1 MTAIKKLISR
11 DSLQKKLILYIVV
24 VVAFLIGIS
33 SVFSSFY
40 FSKVTRQRL
49 MRDYT
54 ELLNYSSAQ
63 MNNFYEEMT
72 QYAIVIASDKS
83 LQEVLAKGKKPMD
96 EVLKKYRINEI
107 LKPYATLNNNLI
119 SVEIQTSDDI
129 VYSSETANR
138 TVTREDEIFKEAIW
152 EKDAGFLG
160 KRTIFN
166 ANKERQVVSFILP
179 VNNYYDNIQDMAIL
193 FLNISYEK
201 FEERLKGN
209 LSDFNWV
216 YLRSEQG
223 DTIYFQGKEGTDET
237 QASGQLGQG
246 EQNQTDVWVD
256 DHEIVLRSKELAGN
270 MTLAISMTDKN
281 IQEEIRA
288 VYCFFGCLFLAALL
302 VCAAGVCLVTVRVT
316 ASIKK
321 LTAAA
326 REISEG
332 KKQVSVEVKGNDEV
346 AVLADVFNDMVKSV
360 ERQMIQI
367 QRAEKEK
374 NQLKMDILMAQIN
387 PHFIYN
393 TLNSAIYLS
402 KMGENDKVECLIRAF
417 VHLLQDN
424 MKSGADGMIARVEE
438 EEDCIR
444 NYLAIQE
451 IRYPGRFESRIM
463 VDDTIKERN
472 IPRLILQPFVENSLN
487 HGILTEER
495 KGEIFIS
502 IRERSGWIRILIRDN
517 GVGMDRK
524 TLDKVLRFEKT
535 KGAGFTHS
543 IGISNIN
550 ERLRL
555 MYKEEYSLRIDSNP
569 DEGMTVELM
578 LPMEFGRKEQK
589 DEEDVT
595 G

>member
-1 MTAIKKLISR
+1 MTAIKKIISR
-11 DSLQKKLILYIVV
+11 DSLQRKLILYIVV

-33 SVFSSFY
+33 SMFSSFY

-63 MNNFYEEMT
+63 LDNFYEEMI
-72 QYAIVIASDKS
+72 QYSIVIASDKS
-83 LQEVLAKGKKPMD
+83 LQEILAKGKKPMD

-119 SVEIQTSDDI
+119 SVEIQTNDGI

-138 TVTREDEIFKEAIW
+138 TITRMDEIFREDIW

-166 ANKERQVVSFILP
+166 ANKERTVVSFVLP
-179 VNNYYDNIQDMAIL
+179 INNYYDNVQDMAIL
-193 FLNISYEK
+193 ILNISYEK

-216 YLRSEQG
+216 FLKSGRG
-223 DTIYFQGKEGTDET
+223 DTIYFQGKVDEES
-237 QASGQLGQG
+237 ASIQLEQG
-246 EQNQTDVWVD
+246 EEKQTDVWTD
-256 DHEIVLRSKELAGN
+256 DHEIVLCSKSLAGD
-270 MTLAISMTDKN
+270 MTLAISMTDEN
-281 IQEEIRA
+281 IQEEIQA
-288 VYCFFGCLFLAALL
+288 VHYFFGSLFLAALL

-360 ERQMIQI
+360 EQQMVQI
-367 QRAEKEK
+367 QRTEKEK

-402 KMGENDKVECLIRAF
+402 KMGENGKVESLIRAF

-438 EEDCIR
+438 EEECIR
-444 NYLAIQE
+444 NYLAIQA
-451 IRYPGRFESRIM
+451 IRYPGRFESRIV
-463 VDDTIKERN
+463 VDDTIRKRN

-502 IRERSGWIRILIRDN
+502 IQEQKGWIRILIRDN
-517 GVGMDRK
+517 GVGMDQK
-524 TLDKVLRFEKT
+524 ALDKVMRFEKT
-535 KGAGFTHS
+535 REAGFTHS

-550 ERLRL
+550 ERLKL
-555 MYKEEYSLRIDSNP
+555 MYKEEYLLRMNSNP
-569 DEGMTVELM
+569 DKGMTVELM
-578 LPMEFGRKEQK
+578 LPLEFGRKERM
-589 DEEDVT
+589 DEKGITD
-595 G
+595 

>member
-1 MTAIKKLISR
+1 MTAIKKIISR
-11 DSLQKKLILYIVV
+11 DSLQRKLILYIVV

-33 SVFSSFY
+33 SMFSSFY

-63 MNNFYEEMT
+63 LDNFYEEMI
-72 QYAIVIASDKS
+72 QYSIVIASDKS
-83 LQEVLAKGKKPMD
+83 LQEILAKGKKPMD

-119 SVEIQTSDDI
+119 SVEIQTNDGI

-138 TVTREDEIFKEAIW
+138 TITRMDEIFREDIW

-166 ANKERQVVSFILP
+166 ANKERTVVSFVLP
-179 VNNYYDNIQDMAIL
+179 INNYYDNVQDMAIL
-193 FLNISYEK
+193 ILNISYEK

-216 YLRSEQG
+216 FLKSGRG
-223 DTIYFQGKEGTDET
+223 DTIYFQGKVDEES
-237 QASGQLGQG
+237 ASIQLEQG
-246 EQNQTDVWVD
+246 EEKQTDVWTD
-256 DHEIVLRSKELAGN
+256 DHEIVLCSKSLAGD
-270 MTLAISMTDKN
+270 MTLAISMTDEN
-281 IQEEIRA
+281 IQEEIQA
-288 VYCFFGCLFLAALL
+288 VHYFFGSLFLAALL

-360 ERQMIQI
+360 EQQMVQI
-367 QRAEKEK
+367 QRTEKEK

-402 KMGENDKVECLIRAF
+402 KMGENGKVESLIRAF

-438 EEDCIR
+438 EEECIR
-444 NYLAIQE
+444 NYLAIQA
-451 IRYPGRFESRIM
+451 IRYPGRFESRIV
-463 VDDTIKERN
+463 VDDTIRKRN

-502 IRERSGWIRILIRDN
+502 IQEQKGWIRILIRDN
-517 GVGMDRK
+517 GVGMDQK
-524 TLDKVLRFEKT
+524 ALDKVMRFEKT
-535 KGAGFTHS
+535 REAGFTHS

-550 ERLRL
+550 ERLKL
-555 MYKEEYSLRIDSNP
+555 MYKEEYRLRMNSNP
-569 DEGMTVELM
+569 DKGMTVELM
-578 LPMEFGRKEQK
+578 LPLEFGRKERM
-589 DEEDVT
+589 DEKGITD
-595 G
+595 

>member
-1 MTAIKKLISR
+1 MTAIKKIISR
-11 DSLQKKLILYIVV
+11 DSLQRKLILYIVV

-33 SVFSSFY
+33 SMFSSFY

-63 MNNFYEEMT
+63 LENFYEEMI
-72 QYAIVIASDKS
+72 QYSIVIASDKS
-83 LQEVLAKGKKPMD
+83 LQEILAKGKKPMD

-119 SVEIQTSDDI
+119 SVEIQTSDGI

-138 TVTREDEIFKEAIW
+138 TITRMDEIFRKDIW

-166 ANKERQVVSFILP
+166 ANKERTVVSFVLP
-179 VNNYYDNIQDMAIL
+179 MNNYYDNVQDMAIL
-193 FLNISYEK
+193 ILNISYEK

-216 YLRSEQG
+216 FLKSGQG
-223 DTIYFQGKEGTDET
+223 DTIYFQGKVDEES
-237 QASGQLGQG
+237 ASIQLEQG
-246 EQNQTDVWVD
+246 EEKQTDVWTD
-256 DHEIVLRSKELAGN
+256 DHEIVLCSKSLAGD
-270 MTLAISMTDKN
+270 MTLAISMTDEN
-281 IQEEIRA
+281 IQEEIQA
-288 VYCFFGCLFLAALL
+288 VHYFFGSLFLAALL
-302 VCAAGVCLVTVRVT
+302 VCAAGICLVTVRVT

-360 ERQMIQI
+360 EQQMVQI
-367 QRAEKEK
+367 QRTEKEK

-402 KMGENDKVECLIRAF
+402 KMGENGKVESLIRAF

-438 EEDCIR
+438 EEECIR
-444 NYLAIQE
+444 NYLAIQA
-451 IRYPGRFESRIM
+451 IRYPGRFESRIL
-463 VDDTIKERN
+463 VDDTIRKRN

-502 IRERSGWIRILIRDN
+502 IQEQKGWIRILIRDN
-517 GVGMDRK
+517 GVGMDQK
-524 TLDKVLRFEKT
+524 ALDKVMRFEKT
-535 KGAGFTHS
+535 REAGFTHS

-550 ERLRL
+550 ERLKL
-555 MYKEEYSLRIDSNP
+555 MYKEEYRLRMDSNP
-569 DEGMTVELM
+569 DKGMTVELM
-578 LPMEFGRKEQK
+578 LPLEFGRKEKMDQK
-589 DEEDVT
+589 DITD
-595 G
+595 

>member
-1 MTAIKKLISR
+1 MTAIKKIISKN
-11 DSLQKKLILYIVV
+11 SLQKKLILYIVV

-33 SVFSSFY
+33 SMFSSLY

-63 MNNFYEEMT
+63 LNNFYEEMS

-83 LQEVLAKGKKPMD
+83 LQEILAKGKQPVD

-119 SVEIQTSDDI
+119 SVEIQTSDGI

-138 TVTREDEIFKEAIW
+138 TITRMDEIFEEDIW
-152 EKDAGFLG
+152 EKSAGFLG

-166 ANKERQVVSFILP
+166 ANRERQVVSFMLP
-179 VNNYYDNIQDMAIL
+179 ISNYYDNVQDMAIL

-216 YLRSEQG
+216 YLLSEQG
-223 DTIYFQGKEGTDET
+223 DTIYFQGKGGINGT
-237 QASGQLGQG
+237 QAFGQLGQLGQG
-246 EQNQTDVWVD
+246 DVWTD
-256 DHEIVLRSKELAGN
+256 EHEIVLCSKELAGN
-270 MTLAISMTDKN
+270 MTLAISMTDDN

-288 VYCFFGCLFLAALL
+288 VHYFFVYLFLAALL

-332 KKQVSVEVKGNDEV
+332 KKQVSVVVKGNDEV

-360 ERQMIQI
+360 EHQMVQI

-438 EEDCIR
+438 EEECIR

-451 IRYPGRFESRIM
+451 IRYPDRFESSIV
-463 VDDTIKERN
+463 VDNSIRKRN

-502 IRERSGWIRILIRDN
+502 IQEQGGWIRILIKDN
-517 GVGMDRK
+517 GAGMDRK

-550 ERLRL
+550 ERLKL
-555 MYKEEYSLRIDSNP
+555 IYKEEYSLRIDSNP
-569 DEGMTVELM
+569 GEGITVELM
-578 LPMEFGRKEQK
+578 LPMEFGRKEK
-589 DEEDVT
+589 EDEEGIAD
-595 G
+595 

>member
-1 MTAIKKLISR
+1 MTAIKKIISR
-11 DSLQKKLILYIVV
+11 DSLQRKLILYIVV

-33 SVFSSFY
+33 SMFSSFY

-63 MNNFYEEMT
+63 LDNFYEEMI
-72 QYAIVIASDKS
+72 QYSIVIASDKS
-83 LQEVLAKGKKPMD
+83 LQEILAKGKKPMD

-119 SVEIQTSDDI
+119 SVEIQTSDGI

-138 TVTREDEIFKEAIW
+138 TITRMDEIFREDIW

-166 ANKERQVVSFILP
+166 ANKERTVVSFVLP
-179 VNNYYDNIQDMAIL
+179 INNYYDNVQDMAIL
-193 FLNISYEK
+193 ILNISYEK

-216 YLRSEQG
+216 FLKSGRG
-223 DTIYFQGKEGTDET
+223 DTIYFQGKVDEES
-237 QASGQLGQG
+237 ASIQLEQG
-246 EQNQTDVWVD
+246 EEKQTDVWTD
-256 DHEIVLRSKELAGN
+256 DHEIVLCSKSLAGD
-270 MTLAISMTDKN
+270 MTLAISMTDEN
-281 IQEEIRA
+281 IQEEIQA
-288 VYCFFGCLFLAALL
+288 VHYFFGSLFLAALL

-360 ERQMIQI
+360 EQQMVQI
-367 QRAEKEK
+367 QRTEKEK

-402 KMGENDKVECLIRAF
+402 KMGENGKVESLIRAF

-438 EEDCIR
+438 EEECIR
-444 NYLAIQE
+444 NYLAIQA
-451 IRYPGRFESRIM
+451 IRYPGRFESRIV
-463 VDDTIKERN
+463 VDDTIRKRN

-502 IRERSGWIRILIRDN
+502 IQEQKGWIRILIRDN
-517 GVGMDRK
+517 GVGMDQK
-524 TLDKVLRFEKT
+524 ALDKVMRFEKT
-535 KGAGFTHS
+535 REAGFTHS

-550 ERLRL
+550 ERLKL
-555 MYKEEYSLRIDSNP
+555 MYKEEYRLRMNSNP
-569 DEGMTVELM
+569 DKGMTVELM
-578 LPMEFGRKEQK
+578 LPLEFGRKERM
-589 DEEDVT
+589 DEKGITD
-595 G
+595 

>member
-1 MTAIKKLISR
+1 MTAIKKIISR
-11 DSLQKKLILYIVV
+11 DSLQRKLILYIVV

-33 SVFSSFY
+33 SMFSSFY

-63 MNNFYEEMT
+63 LENFYEEMI
-72 QYAIVIASDKS
+72 QYSIVIASDKS
-83 LQEVLAKGKKPMD
+83 LQEILAKGKKPMD

-119 SVEIQTSDDI
+119 SVEIQTSDGI

-138 TVTREDEIFKEAIW
+138 TITRMDEIFRDDIW

-166 ANKERQVVSFILP
+166 ANKERTVVSFVLP
-179 VNNYYDNIQDMAIL
+179 MNNYYDNVQDMAIL
-193 FLNISYEK
+193 ILNISYEK

-216 YLRSEQG
+216 FLRSGQG
-223 DTIYFQGKEGTDET
+223 DTIYFQGKEEIDEES
-237 QASGQLGQG
+237 ASRQLEQG
-246 EQNQTDVWVD
+246 EEKQTDVWTD
-256 DHEIVLRSKELAGN
+256 DHEIVLCSKSLAGN
-270 MTLAISMTDKN
+270 MTLAISMTDEN
-281 IQEEIRA
+281 IQEEIQA
-288 VYCFFGCLFLAALL
+288 VHYFFGSLFFAALL
-302 VCAAGVCLVTVRVT
+302 VT

-360 ERQMIQI
+360 EQQMVQI
-367 QRAEKEK
+367 QRTEKEK

-402 KMGENDKVECLIRAF
+402 KMGENGKVESLIRAF

-438 EEDCIR
+438 EEECIR
-444 NYLAIQE
+444 NYLAIQA
-451 IRYPGRFESRIM
+451 IRYPGRFESRIV
-463 VDDTIKERN
+463 VDDTIRKRN
-472 IPRLILQPFVENSLN
+472 IPRLLLQPFVENSLN

-502 IRERSGWIRILIRDN
+502 IQEQKDWIRILIRDN
-517 GVGMDRK
+517 GVGMDQK
-524 TLDKVLRFEKT
+524 ALDKVMRFEKT
-535 KGAGFTHS
+535 KGDGFTHS

-550 ERLRL
+550 ERLKL
-555 MYKEEYSLRIDSNP
+555 MYKERYRLSIDSEP
-569 DEGMTVELM
+569 DEGMSVELM
-578 LPMEFGRKEQK
+578 LPMEFRER
-589 DEEDVT
+589 
-595 G
+595 

>member
-1 MTAIKKLISR
+1 MTAIKKIISR
-11 DSLQKKLILYIVV
+11 DSLQRKLILYIVV

-33 SVFSSFY
+33 SMFSSFY

-63 MNNFYEEMT
+63 LENFYEEMI
-72 QYAIVIASDKS
+72 QYSIVIASDKS
-83 LQEVLAKGKKPMD
+83 LQEILAKGKKPMD

-119 SVEIQTSDDI
+119 SVEIQTSDGI

-138 TVTREDEIFKEAIW
+138 TITRMDEIFRKDIW

-166 ANKERQVVSFILP
+166 ANKERTVVSFVLP
-179 VNNYYDNIQDMAIL
+179 MNNYYDNVQNMAIL
-193 FLNISYEK
+193 ILNISYEK

-216 YLRSEQG
+216 FLRSGQG
-223 DTIYFQGKEGTDET
+223 DTIYFQGKEEIDEES
-237 QASGQLGQG
+237 ASRQLQQG
-246 EQNQTDVWVD
+246 EEKQTDVWTD
-256 DHEIVLRSKELAGN
+256 DHEIVLCSKSLAGN
-270 MTLAISMTDKN
+270 MTLAISMTDEN
-281 IQEEIRA
+281 IQEEIQA
-288 VYCFFGCLFLAALL
+288 VHYFFGSLFLAALL
-302 VCAAGVCLVTVRVT
+302 VCAAGICLVTVRVT

-360 ERQMIQI
+360 EQQMVQI
-367 QRAEKEK
+367 QRTEKEK

-402 KMGENDKVECLIRAF
+402 KMGENGKVESLIRAF

-438 EEDCIR
+438 EEECIR
-444 NYLAIQE
+444 NYLAIQA
-451 IRYPGRFESRIM
+451 IRYPGRFESRIL
-463 VDDTIKERN
+463 VDDTIRKRN

-502 IRERSGWIRILIRDN
+502 IREQKGWIRILIRDN
-517 GVGMDRK
+517 GVGMDQK
-524 TLDKVLRFEKT
+524 TLDKVMRFEKT
-535 KGAGFTHS
+535 KGDGFTHS

-550 ERLRL
+550 ERLKL
-555 MYKEEYSLRIDSNP
+555 MYKEQYRLNINSGP
-569 DEGMTVELM
+569 DKGMSVELM
-578 LPMEFGRKEQK
+578 LPMEFRER
-589 DEEDVT
+589 
-595 G
+595 

>member
-1 MTAIKKLISR
+1 MTAIKKIISR
-11 DSLQKKLILYIVV
+11 DSLQRKLILYIVV

-33 SVFSSFY
+33 SMFSSFY

-63 MNNFYEEMT
+63 LDNFYEEMI
-72 QYAIVIASDKS
+72 QYSIVIASDKS
-83 LQEVLAKGKKPMD
+83 LQEILAKGKKPMD

-119 SVEIQTSDDI
+119 SVEIQTSDGI

-138 TVTREDEIFKEAIW
+138 TITRMDEIFREDIW

-166 ANKERQVVSFILP
+166 ANKERTVVSFVLP
-179 VNNYYDNIQDMAIL
+179 INNYYDNVQDMAIL
-193 FLNISYEK
+193 ILNISYEK

-216 YLRSEQG
+216 FLKSGQG
-223 DTIYFQGKEGTDET
+223 DTIYFQGKVDEES
-237 QASGQLGQG
+237 ASIQLEQG
-246 EQNQTDVWVD
+246 EEKQTDVWTD
-256 DHEIVLRSKELAGN
+256 DHEIVLCSKSLAGD
-270 MTLAISMTDKN
+270 MTLAISMTDEN
-281 IQEEIRA
+281 IQEEIQA
-288 VYCFFGCLFLAALL
+288 VHYFFGSLFLAALL

-360 ERQMIQI
+360 EQQMVQI
-367 QRAEKEK
+367 QSTEKEK

-402 KMGENDKVECLIRAF
+402 KMGENGKVESLIRAF

-438 EEDCIR
+438 EEECIR
-444 NYLAIQE
+444 NYLAIQA
-451 IRYPGRFESRIM
+451 IRYPGRFESRIV
-463 VDDTIKERN
+463 VDDTIRKRN

-502 IRERSGWIRILIRDN
+502 IQEQKGWIRILIRDN
-517 GVGMDRK
+517 GVGMDQK
-524 TLDKVLRFEKT
+524 ALDKVMRFEKT
-535 KGAGFTHS
+535 REAGFTHS

-550 ERLRL
+550 ERLKL
-555 MYKEEYSLRIDSNP
+555 MYKEEYRLRMNSNP
-569 DEGMTVELM
+569 DKGMTVELM
-578 LPMEFGRKEQK
+578 LPLEFGRKERM
-589 DEEDVT
+589 DEKGITD
-595 G
+595 

>member
-1 MTAIKKLISR
+1 MTAIKKIISR
-11 DSLQKKLILYIVV
+11 DSLQRKLILYIVV

-33 SVFSSFY
+33 SMFSSFY

-63 MNNFYEEMT
+63 LDNFYEEMI
-72 QYAIVIASDKS
+72 QYSIVIASDKS
-83 LQEVLAKGKKPMD
+83 LQEILAKGKKPMD

-119 SVEIQTSDDI
+119 SVEIQTSDGI

-138 TVTREDEIFKEAIW
+138 TITRMDEIFREDIW

-166 ANKERQVVSFILP
+166 ANKERTVVSFVLP
-179 VNNYYDNIQDMAIL
+179 INNYYDNVQDMAIL
-193 FLNISYEK
+193 ILNISYEK

-216 YLRSEQG
+216 FLKSGQG
-223 DTIYFQGKEGTDET
+223 DTIYFQGKVDEES
-237 QASGQLGQG
+237 ASIQLEQG
-246 EQNQTDVWVD
+246 EEKQTDVWTD
-256 DHEIVLRSKELAGN
+256 DHEIVLCSKSLAGD
-270 MTLAISMTDKN
+270 MTLAISMTDEN
-281 IQEEIRA
+281 IQEEIQA
-288 VYCFFGCLFLAALL
+288 VHYFFGSLFLAALL

-360 ERQMIQI
+360 EQQMVQI
-367 QRAEKEK
+367 QSTEKEK

-402 KMGENDKVECLIRAF
+402 KMGENGKVESLIRAF

-438 EEDCIR
+438 EEECIR
-444 NYLAIQE
+444 NYLAIQA
-451 IRYPGRFESRIM
+451 IRYPGRFESRIL
-463 VDDTIKERN
+463 VDDTIRKRN

-502 IRERSGWIRILIRDN
+502 IQEQKGWIRILIRDN
-517 GVGMDRK
+517 GVGMDQK
-524 TLDKVLRFEKT
+524 ALDKVMRFEKT
-535 KGAGFTHS
+535 REAGFTHS

-550 ERLRL
+550 ERLKL
-555 MYKEEYSLRIDSNP
+555 MYKEEYRLRMDSNP
-569 DEGMTVELM
+569 DKGMTVELM
-578 LPMEFGRKEQK
+578 LPLEFGRKGKMDEK
-589 DEEDVT
+589 DITD
-595 G
+595 

>member
-1 MTAIKKLISR
+1 MTAIKKIISR
-11 DSLQKKLILYIVV
+11 DSLQRKLILYIVV

-33 SVFSSFY
+33 SMFSSFY

-63 MNNFYEEMT
+63 LDNFYEEMI
-72 QYAIVIASDKS
+72 QYSIVIASDKS
-83 LQEVLAKGKKPMD
+83 LQEILAKGKKPMD

-119 SVEIQTSDDI
+119 SVEIQTSDGI

-138 TVTREDEIFKEAIW
+138 TITRMDEIFREDIW

-166 ANKERQVVSFILP
+166 ANKERTVVSFVLP
-179 VNNYYDNIQDMAIL
+179 INNYYDNVQDMAIL
-193 FLNISYEK
+193 ILNISYEK

-216 YLRSEQG
+216 FLKSGQG
-223 DTIYFQGKEGTDET
+223 DTIYFQGKVDEES
-237 QASGQLGQG
+237 ASIQLEQG
-246 EQNQTDVWVD
+246 EEKQTDVWTD
-256 DHEIVLRSKELAGN
+256 DHEIVLCSKSLAGD
-270 MTLAISMTDKN
+270 MTLAISMTDEN
-281 IQEEIRA
+281 IQEEIQA
-288 VYCFFGCLFLAALL
+288 VHYFFGSLFLAALL

-360 ERQMIQI
+360 EQQMVQI
-367 QRAEKEK
+367 QRTEKEK

-402 KMGENDKVECLIRAF
+402 KMGENGKVESLIRAF

-438 EEDCIR
+438 EEECIR
-444 NYLAIQE
+444 NYLAIQA
-451 IRYPGRFESRIM
+451 IRYPGRFESRIV
-463 VDDTIKERN
+463 VDDTIRKRN

-502 IRERSGWIRILIRDN
+502 IQEQKGWIRILIRDT
-517 GVGMDRK
+517 GVGMDQK
-524 TLDKVLRFEKT
+524 ALDKVMRFEKT
-535 KGAGFTHS
+535 REAGFTHS

-550 ERLRL
+550 ERLKL
-555 MYKEEYSLRIDSNP
+555 MYKEEYRLRMNSNP
-569 DEGMTVELM
+569 DKGMTVELM
-578 LPMEFGRKEQK
+578 LPLEFGRKERM
-589 DEEDVT
+589 DEKGITD
-595 G
+595 

>member
-1 MTAIKKLISR
+1 MTAIKKIISR
-11 DSLQKKLILYIVV
+11 DSLQRKLILYIVV

-33 SVFSSFY
+33 SMFSSFY

-63 MNNFYEEMT
+63 LDNFYEEMI
-72 QYAIVIASDKS
+72 QYSIVIASDKS
-83 LQEVLAKGKKPMD
+83 LQEILAKGKKPMD

-119 SVEIQTSDDI
+119 SVEIQTSDGI

-138 TVTREDEIFKEAIW
+138 TITRMDEIFREDIW

-166 ANKERQVVSFILP
+166 ANKERTVVSFVLP
-179 VNNYYDNIQDMAIL
+179 INNYYDNVQDMAIL
-193 FLNISYEK
+193 ILNISYEK

-216 YLRSEQG
+216 FLKSGQG
-223 DTIYFQGKEGTDET
+223 DTIYFQGKVDEES
-237 QASGQLGQG
+237 ASIQLEQG
-246 EQNQTDVWVD
+246 EEKQTDVWTD
-256 DHEIVLRSKELAGN
+256 DHEIVLCSKSLAGD
-270 MTLAISMTDKN
+270 MTLAISMTDEN
-281 IQEEIRA
+281 IQEEIQA
-288 VYCFFGCLFLAALL
+288 VHYFFGSLFLAALL

-360 ERQMIQI
+360 EQQMVQI
-367 QRAEKEK
+367 QSTEKEK

-402 KMGENDKVECLIRAF
+402 KMGENGKVESLIRAF

-438 EEDCIR
+438 EEECIR
-444 NYLAIQE
+444 NYLAIQA
-451 IRYPGRFESRIM
+451 IRYPGRFESRIL
-463 VDDTIKERN
+463 VDDTIRKRN

-502 IRERSGWIRILIRDN
+502 IQEQKGWIRILIRDN
-517 GVGMDRK
+517 GVGMDQK
-524 TLDKVLRFEKT
+524 ALDKVMRFEKT
-535 KGAGFTHS
+535 REAGFTHS

-550 ERLRL
+550 ERLKL
-555 MYKEEYSLRIDSNP
+555 MYKEEYRLRMDSNP
-569 DEGMTVELM
+569 DKGMTVELM
-578 LPMEFGRKEQK
+578 LPLEFGRKEKMDEK
-589 DEEDVT
+589 DITD
-595 G
+595 

>member
-1 MTAIKKLISR
+1 MTAIKKIISR
-11 DSLQKKLILYIVV
+11 DSLQRKLILYIVV

-33 SVFSSFY
+33 SMFSSFY

-63 MNNFYEEMT
+63 LENFYEEMI
-72 QYAIVIASDKS
+72 QYSIVIASDKS
-83 LQEVLAKGKKPMD
+83 LQEILAKGKKPMD

-107 LKPYATLNNNLI
+107 LKPYATLNKNLI
-119 SVEIQTSDDI
+119 SVEIQTSDGI

-138 TVTREDEIFKEAIW
+138 TITRMDEIFRDDIW

-166 ANKERQVVSFILP
+166 ANKERTVVSFVLP
-179 VNNYYDNIQDMAIL
+179 MNNYYDNVQDMAIL
-193 FLNISYEK
+193 ILNISYEK

-216 YLRSEQG
+216 FLRSGQG
-223 DTIYFQGKEGTDET
+223 DTIYFQGKEEIDEES
-237 QASGQLGQG
+237 ASRQLEQG
-246 EQNQTDVWVD
+246 EEKQTDVWTD
-256 DHEIVLRSKELAGN
+256 DHEIVLCSKSLAGN
-270 MTLAISMTDKN
+270 MTLAISMTDEN
-281 IQEEIRA
+281 IQEEIQA
-288 VYCFFGCLFLAALL
+288 VHYFFGSLFFAALL
-302 VCAAGVCLVTVRVT
+302 VCAAGICLVTVRVT

-360 ERQMIQI
+360 EQQMVQI
-367 QRAEKEK
+367 QRTEKEK

-402 KMGENDKVECLIRAF
+402 KMGENGKVESLIRAF

-438 EEDCIR
+438 EEECIR
-444 NYLAIQE
+444 NYLAIQA
-451 IRYPGRFESRIM
+451 IRYPGRFESRIV
-463 VDDTIKERN
+463 VDDTIRKRN
-472 IPRLILQPFVENSLN
+472 IPRLLLQPFVENSLN

-502 IRERSGWIRILIRDN
+502 IQEQKGWIHILIRDN
-517 GVGMDRK
+517 GVGMDQK
-524 TLDKVLRFEKT
+524 TLDKVMRFEKT
-535 KGAGFTHS
+535 REAGFTHS

-550 ERLRL
+550 ERLKL
-555 MYKEEYSLRIDSNP
+555 MYKEEYRLRMDSNP
-569 DEGMTVELM
+569 DKGMTVELM
-578 LPMEFGRKEQK
+578 LPLEFGRKERI
-589 DEEDVT
+589 DEKGITD
-595 G
+595 

>member
-1 MTAIKKLISR
+1 MTAIKKIISR
-11 DSLQKKLILYIVV
+11 DSLQRKLILYIVV

-33 SVFSSFY
+33 SMFSSFY

-63 MNNFYEEMT
+63 LDNFYEEMI
-72 QYAIVIASDKS
+72 QYSIVIASDKS
-83 LQEVLAKGKKPMD
+83 LQEILAKGKKPMD

-119 SVEIQTSDDI
+119 SVEIQTSDGI

-138 TVTREDEIFKEAIW
+138 TITRMDEIFREDIW

-166 ANKERQVVSFILP
+166 ANKERTVVSFVLP
-179 VNNYYDNIQDMAIL
+179 INNYYDNVQDMAIL
-193 FLNISYEK
+193 ILNISYEK

-216 YLRSEQG
+216 FLKSGQG
-223 DTIYFQGKEGTDET
+223 DTIYFQGKVDEES
-237 QASGQLGQG
+237 ASIQLEQG
-246 EQNQTDVWVD
+246 EEKQTDVWTD
-256 DHEIVLRSKELAGN
+256 DHEIVLCSKSLAGD
-270 MTLAISMTDKN
+270 MTLAISMTDEN
-281 IQEEIRA
+281 IQEEIQA
-288 VYCFFGCLFLAALL
+288 VHYFFGSLFLAALL

-360 ERQMIQI
+360 EQQMVQI
-367 QRAEKEK
+367 QSTEKEK

-402 KMGENDKVECLIRAF
+402 KMGENGKVESLIRAF

-438 EEDCIR
+438 EEECIR
-444 NYLAIQE
+444 NYLAIQA
-451 IRYPGRFESRIM
+451 IRYPGRFESRIL
-463 VDDTIKERN
+463 VDDTIRKRN

-502 IRERSGWIRILIRDN
+502 IQEQKGWIRILIRDN
-517 GVGMDRK
+517 GVGMDQK
-524 TLDKVLRFEKT
+524 TLDKVMRFEKT
-535 KGAGFTHS
+535 REAGFTHS

-550 ERLRL
+550 ERLKL
-555 MYKEEYSLRIDSNP
+555 MYKEEYRLRMDSNP
-569 DEGMTVELM
+569 DKGMTVELM
-578 LPMEFGRKEQK
+578 LPLEFGRKERI
-589 DEEDVT
+589 DEKGITD
-595 G
+595 

>member
-1 MTAIKKLISR
+1 MTAIKKIISR
-11 DSLQKKLILYIVV
+11 DSLQRKLILYIVV

-33 SVFSSFY
+33 SMFSSFY

-63 MNNFYEEMT
+63 LDNFYEEMI
-72 QYAIVIASDKS
+72 QYSIVIASDKS
-83 LQEVLAKGKKPMD
+83 LQEILAKGKKPMD

-119 SVEIQTSDDI
+119 SVEIQTNDGI

-138 TVTREDEIFKEAIW
+138 TITRMDEIFREDIW

-166 ANKERQVVSFILP
+166 ANKERTVVSFVLP
-179 VNNYYDNIQDMAIL
+179 INNYYDNVQDMAIL
-193 FLNISYEK
+193 ILNISYEK

-216 YLRSEQG
+216 FLKSGRG
-223 DTIYFQGKEGTDET
+223 DTIYFQGKVDEES
-237 QASGQLGQG
+237 ASIQLEQG
-246 EQNQTDVWVD
+246 EEKQTDVWTD
-256 DHEIVLRSKELAGN
+256 DHEIVLCSKSLAGD
-270 MTLAISMTDKN
+270 MTLAISMTDEN
-281 IQEEIRA
+281 IQEEIQA
-288 VYCFFGCLFLAALL
+288 VHYFFGSLFLAALL

-360 ERQMIQI
+360 EQQMVQI
-367 QRAEKEK
+367 QRTEKEK

-402 KMGENDKVECLIRAF
+402 KMGENGKVESLIRAF

-438 EEDCIR
+438 EEECIR
-444 NYLAIQE
+444 NYLAIQA
-451 IRYPGRFESRIM
+451 IRYPGRFVSRIV
-463 VDDTIKERN
+463 VDDTIRKRN

-502 IRERSGWIRILIRDN
+502 IQEQKGWIRILIRDN
-517 GVGMDRK
+517 GVGMDQK
-524 TLDKVLRFEKT
+524 ALDKVMRFEKT
-535 KGAGFTHS
+535 REAGFTHS

-550 ERLRL
+550 ERLKL
-555 MYKEEYSLRIDSNP
+555 MYKEEYRLRMNSNP
-569 DEGMTVELM
+569 DKGMTVELM
-578 LPMEFGRKEQK
+578 LPLEFGRKERM
-589 DEEDVT
+589 DEKGITD
-595 G
+595 

>member
-1 MTAIKKLISR
+1 MTAIKKIISR
-11 DSLQKKLILYIVV
+11 DSLQRKLILYIVV

-33 SVFSSFY
+33 SMFSSFY

-63 MNNFYEEMT
+63 LENFYEEMI
-72 QYAIVIASDKS
+72 QYSIVIASDKS
-83 LQEVLAKGKKPMD
+83 LQEILAKGKKPMD

-119 SVEIQTSDDI
+119 SVEIQTSDGI

-138 TVTREDEIFKEAIW
+138 TITRMDEIFRDDIW

-166 ANKERQVVSFILP
+166 ANKERTVVSFVLP
-179 VNNYYDNIQDMAIL
+179 MNNYYDNVQDMAIL
-193 FLNISYEK
+193 ILNISYEK

-216 YLRSEQG
+216 FLRSGQG
-223 DTIYFQGKEGTDET
+223 DTIYFQGKEEIDEES
-237 QASGQLGQG
+237 ASRQLEQG
-246 EQNQTDVWVD
+246 EEKQTDVWTD
-256 DHEIVLRSKELAGN
+256 DHEIVLCSKSLAGN
-270 MTLAISMTDKN
+270 MTLAISMTDEN
-281 IQEEIRA
+281 IQEEIQA
-288 VYCFFGCLFLAALL
+288 VHYFFGSLFLAALL
-302 VCAAGVCLVTVRVT
+302 VCAAGICLVTVRVT

-360 ERQMIQI
+360 EQQMVQI
-367 QRAEKEK
+367 QRTEKEK

-402 KMGENDKVECLIRAF
+402 KMGENGKVESLIRAF

-438 EEDCIR
+438 EEECIR
-444 NYLAIQE
+444 NYLAIQA
-451 IRYPGRFESRIM
+451 IRYPGRFESRIV
-463 VDDTIKERN
+463 VDDTIRKRN

-502 IRERSGWIRILIRDN
+502 IREQKGWIRILIRDN
-517 GVGMDRK
+517 GVGMDQK
-524 TLDKVLRFEKT
+524 TLDKVMRFEKT
-535 KGAGFTHS
+535 REAGFTHS

-550 ERLRL
+550 ERLKL
-555 MYKEEYSLRIDSNP
+555 MYKEEYRLRMDSNP
-569 DEGMTVELM
+569 DKGMTVELM
-578 LPMEFGRKEQK
+578 LPLEFGRKEK
-589 DEEDVT
+589 MDEKGITD
-595 G
+595 

>member
-1 MTAIKKLISR
+1 MTAIKKIISR
-11 DSLQKKLILYIVV
+11 DSLQRKLILYIVV

-33 SVFSSFY
+33 SMFSSFY

-63 MNNFYEEMT
+63 LENFYEEMI
-72 QYAIVIASDKS
+72 QYSIVIASDKS
-83 LQEVLAKGKKPMD
+83 LQEILAKGKKPMD

-119 SVEIQTSDDI
+119 SVEIQTSDGI

-138 TVTREDEIFKEAIW
+138 TITRMDEIFWKDIW

-166 ANKERQVVSFILP
+166 ANKERTVVSFVLP
-179 VNNYYDNIQDMAIL
+179 MNNYYDNVQDMAIL
-193 FLNISYEK
+193 ILNISYEK

-216 YLRSEQG
+216 FLRSGQG
-223 DTIYFQGKEGTDET
+223 DTIYFQGKEEIDEES
-237 QASGQLGQG
+237 ASRQLEQG
-246 EQNQTDVWVD
+246 EEKRTDVWTD
-256 DHEIVLRSKELAGN
+256 DHEIVLCSKSLAGN
-270 MTLAISMTDKN
+270 MTLAISMTDEN
-281 IQEEIRA
+281 IQEEIQA
-288 VYCFFGCLFLAALL
+288 VHYFFGSLFLAALL
-302 VCAAGVCLVTVRVT
+302 VCAAGICLVTVRVT

-360 ERQMIQI
+360 EQQMVQI
-367 QRAEKEK
+367 QRTEKEK

-402 KMGENDKVECLIRAF
+402 KMGENGKVESLIRAF

-438 EEDCIR
+438 EEECIR
-444 NYLAIQE
+444 NYLAIQA
-451 IRYPGRFESRIM
+451 IRYPGRFESRIL
-463 VDDTIKERN
+463 VDDTIRKRN

-502 IRERSGWIRILIRDN
+502 IQEQKGWIRILIRDN
-517 GVGMDRK
+517 GVGMDQK
-524 TLDKVLRFEKT
+524 ALDKVMRFEKT
-535 KGAGFTHS
+535 REAGFTHS

-550 ERLRL
+550 ERLKL
-555 MYKEEYSLRIDSNP
+555 MYKEEYRLRMDSNP
-569 DEGMTVELM
+569 DKGMTVELM
-578 LPMEFGRKEQK
+578 LPLEFGRKEKMDEK
-589 DEEDVT
+589 DITD
-595 G
+595 

>member
-1 MTAIKKLISR
+1 MTVIKKIISR
-11 DSLQKKLILYIVV
+11 DSLQRKLILYIVV

-33 SVFSSFY
+33 SMFSSFY

-63 MNNFYEEMT
+63 LDNFYEEMI
-72 QYAIVIASDKS
+72 QYSIVIASDKS
-83 LQEVLAKGKKPMD
+83 LQEILAKGKKPMD

-119 SVEIQTSDDI
+119 SVEIQTSDGI

-138 TVTREDEIFKEAIW
+138 TITRMDEIFRDDIW

-166 ANKERQVVSFILP
+166 ANKERTVVSFVLP
-179 VNNYYDNIQDMAIL
+179 MNNYYDNVQDMAIL
-193 FLNISYEK
+193 ILNISYEK

-216 YLRSEQG
+216 FLRSGQG
-223 DTIYFQGKEGTDET
+223 DTIYFQGKEEIDEES
-237 QASGQLGQG
+237 ASRQLEQG
-246 EQNQTDVWVD
+246 EEKRTDVWTD
-256 DHEIVLRSKELAGN
+256 DHEIVLCSKSLAGN
-270 MTLAISMTDKN
+270 MTLAISMTDEN
-281 IQEEIRA
+281 IQEEIQA
-288 VYCFFGCLFLAALL
+288 VHYFFGSLFLAALL
-302 VCAAGVCLVTVRVT
+302 VCAAGICLVTVRVT

-360 ERQMIQI
+360 EQQMVQI
-367 QRAEKEK
+367 QRTEKEK

-402 KMGENDKVECLIRAF
+402 KMGENGKVESLIRAF

-438 EEDCIR
+438 EEECIR

-451 IRYPGRFESRIM
+451 IRYPGRFESRIV
-463 VDDTIKERN
+463 VDDTIRKRN

-502 IRERSGWIRILIRDN
+502 IQEQKDWIRILIRDN
-517 GVGMDRK
+517 GVGMDQK
-524 TLDKVLRFEKT
+524 ALDKVMRFEKT
-535 KGAGFTHS
+535 KGDGFTHS

-550 ERLRL
+550 ERLKL
-555 MYKEEYSLRIDSNP
+555 MYKERYRLSIDSEP
-569 DEGMTVELM
+569 DEGMSVELM
-578 LPMEFGRKEQK
+578 LPMEFRER
-589 DEEDVT
+589 
-595 G
+595 